1 MLNLKYIDDKLFV
14 LLHNTFIN
22 LFKNTRIKD
31 IKYFILHRNTIL
43 RKMIILA
50 KGTPRKVNTIK
61 K

>member
-1 MLNLKYIDDKLFV
+1 MLYLKYIDDKLFV

-22 LFKNTRIKD
+22 LFKNTKIKD

-43 RKMIILA
+43 KKMITLA
-50 KGTPRKVNTIK
+50 KGNPRKVNTIK